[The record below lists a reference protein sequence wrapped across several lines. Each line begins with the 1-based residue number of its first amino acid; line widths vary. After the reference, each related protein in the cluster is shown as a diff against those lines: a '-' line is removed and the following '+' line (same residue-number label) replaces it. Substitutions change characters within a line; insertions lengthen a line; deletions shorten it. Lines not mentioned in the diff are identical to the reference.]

1 MEKWLII
8 ILKTLVSSVRERHNL
23 ALENLALRQQLA
35 ILKEKHPRPPLSR
48 VDRLFWLFLSK
59 YWADWREALHIVQP
73 ATVIRWHRQGFRYYW
88 RWKSR
93 RRGRPSIQ
101 RELRALIREMSR
113 ENPLWGA
120 PRIHGELL
128 KLGLEVSQATVSKYM
143 IRPRKPPSQAWKTF
157 LNNHAS
163 DLVSLDFLT
172 VPTATFR
179 VLYVLVILGHD
190 RRQILHANVTLNPT
204 AIWAARQLVEACSWD
219 NEPKYLLRDRDG
231 VYGHEFSRQ
240 AKALG
245 LKEAVTAP
253 RSPWQNAYVERV
265 IGSIRRDCLDH
276 VIVISERQLRR
287 ILKEYISYYNEVR
300 THLSLDKDA
309 PERRPVKPPDLG
321 DVTKIQ
327 RVGGLHHEYRRLAA

>member
-1 MEKWLII
+1 
-8 ILKTLVSSVRERHNL
+8 L

-35 ILKEKHPRPPLSR
+35 VLKEKNPRPRLSR
-48 VDRLFWLFLSK
+48 ADRVFWLFLSK
-59 YWADWREALHIVQP
+59 YWTEWRETLHIVQP

-88 RWKSR
+88 GWKSR
-93 RRGRPSIQ
+93 RRGRPCIE
-101 RELRALIREMSR
+101 RELRKLIREMSR

-143 IRPRKPPSQAWKTF
+143 IRRRKPPSQSWKTF

-163 DLVSLDFLT
+163 ELVSLDFLT

-179 VLYVLVILGHD
+179 VLYVLVILSHD
-190 RRQILHANVTLNPT
+190 RRQILHTNVTRNPT
-204 AIWAARQLVEACSWD
+204 AVWAARQLVVACGWD
-219 NEPKYLLRDRDG
+219 NEPKYLVRDRDG

-240 AKALG
+240 AEVLG
-245 LKEAVTAP
+245 LEEIVTAP

-276 VIVISERQLRR
+276 MIVVSDRQLRR
-287 ILKEYISYYNEVR
+287 ILKEYVSYYNQVR

-309 PERRPVKPPDLG
+309 PMRRRVKPPDLG
-321 DVTKIQ
+321 RVTQIR
-327 RVGGLHHEYRRLAA
+327 RVGGLHREYTRLAA